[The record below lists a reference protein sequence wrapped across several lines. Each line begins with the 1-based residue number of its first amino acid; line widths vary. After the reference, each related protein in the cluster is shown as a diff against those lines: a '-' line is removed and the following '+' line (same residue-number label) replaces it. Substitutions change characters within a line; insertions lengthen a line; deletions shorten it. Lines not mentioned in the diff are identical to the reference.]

1 MALDFSKLRNA
12 LQFTR
17 KLKGAP
23 NLTLDVRIQVR
34 AVDTPEVGGL
44 IWKVGSPSGGYG
56 RNTNQAAGVLTMLAA
71 RIADMERHVR
81 RDIAGQAAGDDTID
95 TAQGE

>member
-17 KLKGAP
+17 KPKGAP

-34 AVDTPEVGGL
+34 AVDTPEVGG
-44 IWKVGSPSGGYG
+44 
-56 RNTNQAAGVLTMLAA
+56 
-71 RIADMERHVR
+71 
-81 RDIAGQAAGDDTID
+81 
-95 TAQGE
+95 